1 MTMPEAIIGAHLMAP
16 DAPLLLRAVEHAES
30 LGIPAVWLISN
41 PVDPLALLAAAA
53 ARTQRILL
61 GTAVIRTYPCHPIVA
76 AQQAT
81 VIANLTPGRFRLGV
95 GPSGANNENVYG
107 IPYLRPLAHLRA
119 YVKAAKALLQEGAV
133 DQDEAGVVAR
143 FTLPQPPP
151 GVPVL
156 ASALRRRSFALC
168 GEVADGA
175 ITWLCP
181 DGYVQAVALPALR
194 AGAARAGR
202 AAPPLIMHVPVCLDT
217 DAAAVRQ
224 AVRQRLGFY
233 PTLPHYV
240 AMFEAAGFPEV
251 RDGQWS
257 DRMIDAVVVHGT
269 EAVVAERLQQLRRAC
284 GGELMVSPMPV
295 PVDPEGSAERVL
307 RLVADLAR

>member
-1 MTMPEAIIGAHLMAP
+1 MPDGLIGAHLMAP
-16 DAPLLLRAVEHAES
+16 DAPQLLQAIEHAES

-41 PVDPLALLAAAA
+41 PVDPMALLAAAA
-53 ARTQRILL
+53 ARTARVLL

-81 VIANLTPGRFRLGV
+81 VIDNLAPGRFRLGV
-95 GPSGANNENVYG
+95 GPSGQNNENVYG
-107 IPYLRPLAHLRA
+107 IPYVRPLAHLRA
-119 YVKAAKALLQEGAV
+119 YVKAAKALLQEGVV

-143 FTLPQPPP
+143 FKLPQPPP

-156 ASALRRRSFALC
+156 ASALRRRSFEMC

-181 DGYVQAVALPALR
+181 DSYVQDVALPALR

-202 AAPPLIMHVPVCLDT
+202 PAPPLIMHVPVCSAP

-224 AVRQRLGFY
+224 AVRQRLGLY

-251 RDGQWS
+251 HDGQWS
-257 DRMIDAVVVHGT
+257 DRMIDAVVVHGAD
-269 EAVVAERLQQLRRAC
+269 AVVAERLQQLRGTC
-284 GGELMVSPMPV
+284 GGELMVSPIPV
-295 PVDPEGSAERVL
+295 GGDADGSVERVL
-307 RLVADLAR
+307 RLIADLAR

>member
-1 MTMPEAIIGAHLMAP
+1 MLQGTIGVHLMAA
-16 DAPLLLRAVEHAES
+16 DAPQLLRAVEHAEE

-41 PVDPLALLAAAA
+41 PVDPMALFAAAA
-53 ARTQRILL
+53 ARTERVLL

-81 VIANLTPGRFRLGV
+81 VIAELAPGRFRLGV
-95 GPSGANNENVYG
+95 GPSGANNETVYG
-107 IPYLRPLAHLRA
+107 IPYVRPLAHLRA

-143 FTLPQPPP
+143 FKLPQPPP

-156 ASALRRRSFALC
+156 ASALRRRSFEMC

-181 DGYVQAVALPALR
+181 DSYVQTVALPGLR

-202 AAPPLIMHVPVCLDT
+202 PAPPLIMHVPVCLDP
-217 DAAAVRQ
+217 DAVVVRQ

-257 DRMIDAVVVHGT
+257 DRMIDAVVAHGA
-269 EAVVAERLQQLRRAC
+269 EAAVAERLEALRGAC
-284 GGELMVSPMPV
+284 GGELMVSPIPV
-295 PVDPEGSAERVL
+295 PADPAGSTERVL
-307 RLVADLAR
+307 RLVASLAR

>member
-1 MTMPEAIIGAHLMAP
+1 MPDGTIGAHLTAP
-16 DAPLLLRAVEHAES
+16 DAPRLLQAIEHAER
-30 LGIPAVWLISN
+30 LAVPAVWLISN
-41 PVDPLALLAAAA
+41 PVDPLAALAAAA
-53 ARTQRILL
+53 ARTERILL

-81 VIANLTPGRFRLGV
+81 VIDNLAPGRFRLGV
-95 GPSGANNENVYG
+95 GPSGQNNEQVYG
-107 IPYLRPLAHLRA
+107 IPYVRPLAHLRA
-119 YVKAAKALLQEGAV
+119 YVKAAKALLQQGAV

-143 FTLPQPPP
+143 FKLPQPPP

-156 ASALRRRSFALC
+156 ASALRQRSFEMC

-181 DGYVQAVALPALR
+181 DSYVQAVALPALR
-194 AGAARAGR
+194 RGAEHAGR
-202 AAPPLIMHVPVCLDT
+202 QAPPLIMHVPVCIAA
-217 DAAAVRQ
+217 DATAVRE

-251 RDGQWS
+251 RDGHWS
-257 DRMIDAVVVHGT
+257 DRMIDAVVVHGA
-269 EAVVAERLQQLRRAC
+269 EAAVAERLRQLRGSC
-284 GGELMVSPMPV
+284 GGELMVSPIPLAA
-295 PVDPEGSAERVL
+295 DPEGSVERVL
-307 RLVADLAR
+307 RLLADLAR